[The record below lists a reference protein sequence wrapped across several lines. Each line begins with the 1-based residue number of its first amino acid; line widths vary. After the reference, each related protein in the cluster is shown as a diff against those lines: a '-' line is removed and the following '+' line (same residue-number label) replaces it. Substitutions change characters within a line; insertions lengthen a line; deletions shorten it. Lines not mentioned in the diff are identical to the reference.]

1 MTIFLA
7 CSTKTCIYKYSRLYF
22 HFCKIDFY
30 RQIKGMKFKDFHIS
44 LKSLTA
50 CCLPNWFHLHR
61 WHNRS
66 RRWIY
71 KRGTLLESFPHLSK
85 RTGSGTFHT
94 WNTIVDYVIIP
105 ILKLTKLIKK
115 LKMKLPAWFSY
126 NEVLSVQ
133 GVLTFIIA
141 TPECTPRRSTFCIPH

>member
-1 MTIFLA
+1 MTIILA
-7 CSTKTCIYKYSRLYF
+7 CSTKTCMYKYSRLYF
-22 HFCKIDFY
+22 HFCKINFY
-30 RQIKGMKFKDFHIS
+30 RQIKGKKFKDFHIS
-44 LKSLTA
+44 LKLLTA
-50 CCLPNWFHLHR
+50 CCLLNWFYLHR

-71 KRGTLLESFPHLSK
+71 KRGTLLESFQHLSK

-126 NEVLSVQ
+126 NEVLSVL
-133 GVLTFIIA
+133 GVLTFIIP
-141 TPECTPRRSTFCIPH
+141 TPECTPRRSPFCIPH